1 MDTRALGAA
10 TVLDTEGTAVRL
22 SREWADHPAV
32 IVWLRHFG
40 CVFCRE
46 QVAEIRANRAAIEA
60 LGGGIAF
67 VGNGGP
73 RYAKAFKESFAPDV
87 TVLTDPDLRSY
98 RTIGARSGILKTIGP
113 QAWKAG
119 IRALRSG
126 ARQTSVKG
134 HPYQQGAVMVL
145 TPGDHIV
152 YSYLSRV
159 AGDHPSVSSV
169 LAALR
174 ASTPRAAAGF

>member
-1 MDTRALGAA
+1 MDARALSQV
-10 TVLDTEGTAVRL
+10 TVLDIQGSTVRL
-22 SREWADHPAV
+22 GELWRAHPAV

-46 QVAEIRANRAAIEA
+46 QALEMRKALPAIEKA
-60 LGGGIAF
+60 GGELVFI
-67 VGNGGP
+67 GNGGP

-87 TVLTDPDLRSY
+87 RVLTDPDLRSY
-98 RTIGARSGILKTIGP
+98 RTIGARSGILNTVGP
-113 QAWKAG
+113 QAWLAG

-134 HPYQQGAVMVL
+134 HPFQQGAVMVL
-145 TPGDHIV
+145 TPGDHIA
-152 YSYLSRV
+152 YSHMSRA
-159 AGDHPSVSSV
+159 AGDHPPVASV

-174 ASTPRAAAGF
+174 TSTPRTAAGF

>member
-1 MDTRALGAA
+1 MDARALSQV
-10 TVLDTEGTAVRL
+10 TVLDVHGSAVRL
-22 SREWADHPAV
+22 GELWQANPAV
-32 IVWLRHFG
+32 TVWLRHYG

-46 QVAEIRANRAAIEA
+46 QALEMRGALPEIEKAGARLVFI
-60 LGGGIAF
+60 
-67 VGNGGP
+67 GNGGP
-73 RYAKAFKESFAPDV
+73 RYAKAFKDSFAPDV

-145 TPGDHIV
+145 TPGDHVV
-152 YSYLSRV
+152 YSYISRA

>member
-1 MDTRALGAA
+1 MDARALSQV
-10 TVLDTEGTAVRL
+10 TVLDVHGSTVRL
-22 SREWADHPAV
+22 GELWQAHPAV
-32 IVWLRHFG
+32 IVWLRHYG

-46 QVAEIRANRAAIEA
+46 QALEMRGALPEIEKAGARLVFI
-60 LGGGIAF
+60 
-67 VGNGGP
+67 GNGGP

-98 RTIGARSGILKTIGP
+98 RTIGARSGILNTIGP

-152 YSYLSRV
+152 YSYISRA

-174 ASTPRAAAGF
+174 ESTPRAAAGF